1 MPDQLIQGHA
11 GMLQIRPLWQE
22 SDGVAVICH
31 PHPLMGG
38 TMDNKV
44 VTTLARFFRQQ
55 KISVVQ
61 FNFRGVGLSTGSH
74 ADGMGEIDDFFCVLD
89 WIASQTTARNLY
101 VAGFSFGGYIAAASC
116 DRLLSDNNHQFKL
129 KKLYLLAPAV
139 QNYPMETL
147 TLPEDTFVMVGDQDE
162 VVPPQEIIN
171 WANARHFDLAIIP
184 ECSHFFHGQLPAI
197 GLQLERRFP

>member
-1 MPDQLIQGHA
+1 MPDQLIQGNA
-11 GMLQIRPLWQE
+11 GMLQVRPIWQE
-22 SDGVAVICH
+22 SDAIAVICH

-44 VTTLARFFRQQ
+44 VTTLARFFRNQ

-61 FNFRGVGLSTGSH
+61 FNFRGVGESTGLH
-74 ADGMGEIDDFFCVLD
+74 ADGVGEVDDFFSVLN
-89 WIASQTTARNLY
+89 WIAAQTTVRKLY

-116 DRLLSDNNHQFKL
+116 DRLLSDNAHQFEL
-129 KKLYLLAPAV
+129 QKLYLVAPAV
-139 QNYPMETL
+139 ENYPMANL
-147 TLPEDTFVMVGDQDE
+147 TLPTDTFVIVGNEDE
-162 VVPPQEIIN
+162 VVAPQEIID

>member
-1 MPDQLIQGHA
+1 MPDQLIQGKA
-11 GMLQIRPLWQE
+11 GMLQVRPLWQE
-22 SDGVAVICH
+22 SDAIAVICH

-44 VTTLARFFRQQ
+44 ATTLARFFRNQR
-55 KISVVQ
+55 ISVVQ
-61 FNFRGVGLSTGSH
+61 FNFRGVGESTGLH
-74 ADGMGEIDDFFCVLD
+74 GDGVGEVDDLFSVLD
-89 WIASQTTARNLY
+89 WIADQRTARKLY
-101 VAGFSFGGYIAAASC
+101 LAGFSFGGYIAAASA
-116 DRLLSDNNHQFKL
+116 DRLLLDNTHQFEL

-139 QNYPMETL
+139 QNYPMANL
-147 TLPEDTFVMVGDQDE
+147 TLPADTFVMVGEQDE
-162 VVPPQEIIN
+162 VVSPQEMIS

>member
-1 MPDQLIQGHA
+1 MPDQLIQGKA
-11 GMLQIRPLWQE
+11 GMLQVRPLWQE
-22 SDGVAVICH
+22 SDAVAVICH

-44 VTTLARFFRQQ
+44 VTTVARFFRNQ

-61 FNFRGVGLSTGSH
+61 FNFRGVGESTGLH
-74 ADGMGEIDDFFCVLD
+74 ADGIGEVDDFFSVLD
-89 WIASQTTARNLY
+89 WIAGQTNARKLY

-116 DRLLSDNNHQFKL
+116 DRLLSENAHQFEL

-139 QNYPMETL
+139 QNYPMAQL
-147 TLPEDTFVMVGDQDE
+147 NLPNDTFVMVGDQDE
-162 VVPPQEIIN
+162 VVAPQEMIH

-197 GLQLERRFP
+197 GLQLERSFP

>member
-1 MPDQLIQGHA
+1 MTDQLIQGNA
-11 GMLQIRPLWQE
+11 GMLQVRPSWQE
-22 SDGVAVICH
+22 SDAVAVICH

-44 VTTLARFFRQQ
+44 VTTLARFFRNQ

-61 FNFRGVGLSTGSH
+61 FNFRGVGESTGLH
-74 ADGMGEIDDFFCVLD
+74 ADGVGEVDDFFSILD
-89 WIASQTTARNLY
+89 WITGQTTARKLY
-101 VAGFSFGGYIAAASC
+101 VAGFSFGGYIAAASA
-116 DRLLSDNNHQFKL
+116 DRLLLNNVHQFEL

-139 QNYPMETL
+139 QNYPMAKL

-162 VVPPQEIIN
+162 VVAPQEIIN
-171 WANARHFDLAIIP
+171 WANTRHFDLAIIP

>member
-1 MPDQLIQGHA
+1 MPDQLIQGNA
-11 GMLQIRPLWQE
+11 GMLQVRPSWQE
-22 SDGVAVICH
+22 SDAVAVICH

-44 VTTLARFFRQQ
+44 VTTLSRFFRNQ

-61 FNFRGVGLSTGSH
+61 FNFRGVGESTGLH
-74 ADGMGEIDDFFCVLD
+74 ADGIGEVDDFFSILD
-89 WIASQTTARNLY
+89 WIAGQTTARKLY
-101 VAGFSFGGYIAAASC
+101 VAGFSFGGYIAAASA
-116 DRLLSDNNHQFKL
+116 DRLLSDNVHQFEL

-139 QNYPMETL
+139 QNYPMAKL
-147 TLPEDTFVMVGDQDE
+147 TLPDDTFVMVGDQDE
-162 VVPPQEIIN
+162 VVAPQEIIN

-184 ECSHFFHGQLPAI
+184 ACSHFFHGQLPAI

>member
-11 GMLQIRPLWQE
+11 GMIQVRPLWHE
-22 SDGVAVICH
+22 SDAVAVICH

-55 KISVVQ
+55 NISVVQ
-61 FNFRGVGLSTGSH
+61 FNFRGVGESTGLH
-74 ADGMGEIDDFFCVLD
+74 ADGIGEIDDFFSVLD
-89 WIASQTTARNLY
+89 WIASQTTARKLY

-116 DRLLSDNNHQFKL
+116 DRLLSDKAHQFEL
-129 KKLYLLAPAV
+129 KKLYLFAPAV
-139 QNYPMETL
+139 QNYPMAKL
-147 TLPEDTFVMVGDQDE
+147 TLPADTFVMVGDQDE
-162 VVPPQEIIN
+162 VVAPQAMIG

-197 GLQLERRFP
+197 GLHLERRFP

>member
-1 MPDQLIQGHA
+1 MPDQLIQGNA
-11 GMLQIRPLWQE
+11 GMLQVRPIWQE
-22 SDGVAVICH
+22 SDAIAVICH

-44 VTTLARFFRQQ
+44 VTTLARFFRNQ

-61 FNFRGVGLSTGSH
+61 FNFRGVGESTGLH
-74 ADGMGEIDDFFCVLD
+74 ADGVGEVDDFFSVLN
-89 WIASQTTARNLY
+89 WIAAQTTVRKLY

-116 DRLLSDNNHQFKL
+116 DRLLSDNPHQFEL
-129 KKLYLLAPAV
+129 QKLYLVAPAV
-139 QNYPMETL
+139 ENYPMANL
-147 TLPEDTFVMVGDQDE
+147 TLPTDTFVIVGNEDE
-162 VVPPQEIIN
+162 VVAPQEIID

>member
-1 MPDQLIQGHA
+1 MPDQLIQGKA
-11 GMLQIRPLWQE
+11 GMLQVRPLWQE
-22 SDGVAVICH
+22 SDAIAVICH

-44 VTTLARFFRQQ
+44 ATTLARFFRN
-55 KISVVQ
+55 KGISVVQ
-61 FNFRGVGLSTGSH
+61 FNFRGVGESTGLH
-74 ADGMGEIDDFFCVLD
+74 GDGVGEVDDLFSVLD
-89 WIASQTTARNLY
+89 WIADQRTTRKLY
-101 VAGFSFGGYIAAASC
+101 LAGFSFGGYIAAASA
-116 DRLLSDNNHQFKL
+116 DRLLSDNTQHFEL

-139 QNYPMETL
+139 QNYPMANL
-147 TLPEDTFVMVGDQDE
+147 TLPADTFVMVGEQDE
-162 VVPPQEIIN
+162 VVSPQEMIS

>member
-1 MPDQLIQGHA
+1 MPDQLIKGHA
-11 GMLQIRPLWQE
+11 GSLQVRALWQD
-22 SDGVAVICH
+22 SDAVSLICH

-61 FNFRGVGLSTGSH
+61 FNFRGVGESTGLH
-74 ADGMGEIDDFFCVLD
+74 ADGIGEIDDFFSVLD
-89 WIASQTTARNLY
+89 WIADQTTARKLY

-116 DRLLSDNNHQFKL
+116 DRLLSDNDHQFEF

-139 QNYPMETL
+139 QNYPMEKL
-147 TLPEDTFVMVGDQDE
+147 TLPNDTFVMVGDQDE
-162 VVPPQEIIN
+162 VVSPQEMIH
-171 WANARHFDLAIIP
+171 WANVRHFDLAIIP